1 MEAIRVYRNINSADK
16 LFGLEIADGGI
27 LLMTFFVAFM
37 VNKNGLFSNLA
48 LLVVVYFGLRAL
60 KRGKPDGYLL
70 VLGRYVLMS
79 RFKRPAGYEEA
90 ECPR

>member
-1 MEAIRVYRNINSADK
+1 MEAIRVYRNLNSADK
-16 LFGLEIADGGI
+16 LFGLELADGGI
-27 LLMTFFVAFM
+27 LLVTFFVAFM

-79 RFKRPAGYEEA
+79 RFKRPASYEEA
-90 ECPR
+90 ECLR